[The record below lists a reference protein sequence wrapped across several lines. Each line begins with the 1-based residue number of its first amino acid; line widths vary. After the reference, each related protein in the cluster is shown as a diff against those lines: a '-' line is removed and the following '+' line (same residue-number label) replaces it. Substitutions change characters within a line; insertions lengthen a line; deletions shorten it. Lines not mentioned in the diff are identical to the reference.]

1 MNIYDFLQNHYKM
14 DVALLTTL
22 EVFAKSLGTREVAE
36 ICQRFILNSIPSP
49 VPPVTVLPQ
58 EETPPPVKFEEKVTK
73 KFKVFNPRNF
83 KKITQETNYLP
94 FGTVLITASTDK
106 HPTAYGTV
114 VRDPN
119 GIPAI
124 QPSWDKKTFFTG
136 TSSPPVAFL
145 KALNKQFKVIPSDPF
160 NTENAW
166 NDVYKRNSDGT
177 NISLTDL
184 WKQTVS

>member
-1 MNIYDFLQNHYKM
+1 MCVFLQNLYKM
-14 DVALLTTL
+14 DTALYTTL
-22 EVFAKSLGTREVAE
+22 EVFAKTLGAREVAA
-36 ICQRFILNSIPSP
+36 ICQRFILDSIPTAPITPTEIPKEP
-49 VPPVTVLPQ
+49 VVESKPQ
-58 EETPPPVKFEEKVTK
+58 EKVMK
-73 KFKVFNPRNF
+73 KFKISNQRNF

-94 FGTVLITASTDK
+94 FGTVLITASTDR

-124 QPSWDKKTFFTG
+124 QPAWDKSKFFTG

-145 KALNKQFKVIPSDPF
+145 KALNKQYKVIPSDPF

-166 NDVYKRNSDGT
+166 NDVYKRNTDGT

-184 WKQTVS
+184 WKQTIC

>member
-1 MNIYDFLQNHYKM
+1 M
-14 DVALLTTL
+14 DTALYTTL
-22 EVFAKSLGTREVAE
+22 EVFAKSLGAREVAA
-36 ICQRFILNSIPSP
+36 ICQRFTLNSIPSATP
-49 VPPVTVLPQ
+49 ASPTEPPKEPEVETKPQ
-58 EETPPPVKFEEKVTK
+58 EKITK

-94 FGTVLITASTDK
+94 FGTVLITASTDR

-124 QPSWDKKTFFTG
+124 QPAWDKSKFFTG

-145 KALNKQFKVIPSDPF
+145 KALNKQFNVIPSDPF

-166 NDVYKRNSDGT
+166 NDVYKRNADGT
-177 NISLTDL
+177 NISLSDL
-184 WKQTVS
+184 WRQTVS

>member
-1 MNIYDFLQNHYKM
+1 M
-14 DVALLTTL
+14 DTALYTTL
-22 EVFAKSLGTREVAE
+22 EVFAKSLGVREVAA
-36 ICQRFILNSIPSP
+36 ICQRFILNSIPTAPAP
-49 VPPVTVLPQ
+49 VPVPAPDPVPVPTRVHT
-58 EETPPPVKFEEKVTK
+58 ETPEVETKIIK
-73 KFKVFNPRNF
+73 KFKIFNPRNF

-94 FGTVLITASTDK
+94 FGTILITATTDR

-124 QPSWDKKTFFTG
+124 QPAWDKSKFFTG

-145 KALNKQFKVIPSDPF
+145 KTLNKQFKVIPSDPF

-166 NDVYKRNSDGT
+166 NDVYKRNTDGT
-177 NISLTDL
+177 NISLSDL
-184 WKQTVS
+184 WKQTTS

>member
-1 MNIYDFLQNHYKM
+1 M
-14 DVALLTTL
+14 DAALYTTL
-22 EVFAKSLGTREVAE
+22 EVYAKSLGTREVAA
-36 ICQRFILNSIPSP
+36 ICQRFILDSIPLP
-49 VPPVTVLPQ
+49 APPLTEVPKEPEVEVEV
-58 EETPPPVKFEEKVTK
+58 EEPKITK
-73 KFKVFNPRNF
+73 KFKIFNPRNF

-106 HPTAYGTV
+106 HPTAYGTI
-114 VRDPN
+114 VRN
-119 GIPAI
+119 PAGVPSI
-124 QPSWDKKTFFTG
+124 QPAWDKNTFLTG

-145 KALNKQFKVIPSDPF
+145 KALNKHFKIIDSNPF

-166 NDVYKRNSDGT
+166 NDVYKRNTDGT

>member
-1 MNIYDFLQNHYKM
+1 M
-14 DVALLTTL
+14 DLALYTTL
-22 EVFAKSLGTREVAE
+22 EVFAKSIGTREVAA
-36 ICQRFILNSIPSP
+36 ICQRFILNSIPTP
-49 VPPVTVLPQ
+49 EVPEPPQVPAAEEAQEPEVPPA
-58 EETPPPVKFEEKVTK
+58 EKVSK

-94 FGTVLITASTDK
+94 FGTVLITASTDR

-114 VRDPN
+114 VRDQN

-124 QPSWDKKTFFTG
+124 QPSWDKTKFYTG

-145 KALNKQFKVIPSDPF
+145 KELNKHFKVIPSEPF

-177 NISLTDL
+177 NISLTDI
-184 WKQTVS
+184 WKQTIS

>member
-1 MNIYDFLQNHYKM
+1 M
-14 DVALLTTL
+14 DTALYTTL
-22 EVFAKSLGTREVAE
+22 EVFAKTLGAREVAA
-36 ICQRFILNSIPSP
+36 ICQRFILNSIPGP
-49 VPPVTVLPQ
+49 APIEALKEPEVQAEVEVEIKPQ
-58 EETPPPVKFEEKVTK
+58 EKITK

-94 FGTVLITASTDK
+94 FGTMLITTSTDR

-114 VRDPN
+114 VRDLN

-124 QPSWDKKTFFTG
+124 QPAWDKSKFFTG

-160 NTENAW
+160 STENAW
-166 NDVYKRNSDGT
+166 NDVYKRNADGT
-177 NISLTDL
+177 NISLSDL

>member
-1 MNIYDFLQNHYKM
+1 M
-14 DVALLTTL
+14 DTALYTTL
-22 EVFAKSLGTREVAE
+22 EVFAKTLGAREVAA
-36 ICQRFILNSIPSP
+36 ICQRFILNSIPGP
-49 VPPVTVLPQ
+49 APPPI
-58 EETPPPVKFEEKVTK
+58 EAPAPIETPNEPELEVEVKTEVNPHEKITK

-94 FGTVLITASTDK
+94 FGTVLITATTDR

-114 VRDPN
+114 VRDLN

-124 QPSWDKKTFFTG
+124 QPAWDKSKYFTG
-136 TSSPPVAFL
+136 TSSPPVSFL

-160 NTENAW
+160 STENAW
-166 NDVYKRNSDGT
+166 NDVYKRNTDGT

-184 WKQTVS
+184 WKQTVC